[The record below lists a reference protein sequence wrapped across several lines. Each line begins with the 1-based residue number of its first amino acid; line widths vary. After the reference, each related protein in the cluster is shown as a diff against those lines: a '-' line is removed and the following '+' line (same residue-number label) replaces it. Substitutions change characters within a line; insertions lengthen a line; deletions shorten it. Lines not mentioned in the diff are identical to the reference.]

1 MHAEKS
7 QTVMGRRGLTFNLQP
22 SAACCRLLPTASAYC
37 LGESERR
44 LAPDNGVLDPVQARV
59 QVVEPLLHF
68 GAQAGDLGFKLG
80 AQADDLGFELRAQA
94 GDLGFELGAQ
104 PSEPLFHALEPFID
118 STEAGVDFVAQSF
131 DNLVDVMGL
140 VEQRTYDN
148 GTEAQDLRPAL
159 KGWTHALIVHERGRN
174 ASAVQGKRISDKG

>member
-1 MHAEKS
+1 ME
-7 QTVMGRRGLTFNLQP
+7 RRGSTFNLQP
-22 SAACCRLLPTASAYC
+22 SAACCRLLPPASAYC
-37 LGESERR
+37 LGESVRR

-68 GAQAGDLGFKLG
+68 GAQAGDLGF
-80 AQADDLGFELRAQA
+80 
-94 GDLGFELGAQ
+94 ELGAQ

-118 STEAGVDFVAQSF
+118 STEARVDFVAQSF

>member
-7 QTVMGRRGLTFNLQP
+7 QTVMGRKGSTFNLQP

-37 LGESERR
+37 LGESVRR

-80 AQADDLGFELRAQA
+80 AQA

-118 STEAGVDFVAQSF
+118 STEARVDFVAQSF

>member
-22 SAACCRLLPTASAYC
+22 SAACCRLLPPASAYC
-37 LGESERR
+37 LGESVRR

-80 AQADDLGFELRAQA
+80 AQA

-118 STEAGVDFVAQSF
+118 STEARVDFVAQSF